1 MEWLSAGWCR
11 ACSTLQSCG
20 VHGHHNPPHCKDAS
34 VLLPVRATDTEDTPV
49 EEGSGVTGTR
59 ALLIVCQVDPDISTI
74 DIQLN
79 AVGLTSSAPAFG
91 LQDGV
96 MQARTSDRVTHD
108 KCRWGETVFVFQ
120 DLFHH
125 YKAPSVALHQLTGHH
140 RSPGDP
146 GSSRPDGPTKGKSL
160 NWSEVASLCLAR
172 CSAFF
177 VYSLWSN
184 MTSSLERFVWSGAT
198 GLKAPRWSYNTDD
211 FAVS

>member
-125 YKAPSVALHQLTGHH
+125 YKALSVALHQLTGHH
-140 RSPGDP
+140 SCPQ
-146 GSSRPDGPTKGKSL
+146 
-160 NWSEVASLCLAR
+160 VILAHQGQTDLQR
-172 CSAFF
+172 G
-177 VYSLWSN
+177 SLWIEVKW
-184 MTSSLERFVWSGAT
+184 LH
-198 GLKAPRWSYNTDD
+198 
-211 FAVS
+211 FA